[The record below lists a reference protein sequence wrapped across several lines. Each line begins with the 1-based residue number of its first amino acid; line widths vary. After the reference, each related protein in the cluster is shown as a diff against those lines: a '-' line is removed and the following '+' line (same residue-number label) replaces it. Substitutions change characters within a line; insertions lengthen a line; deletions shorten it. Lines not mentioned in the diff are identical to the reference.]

1 MRKPDTIRY
10 VFTAL
15 LSSVLLLAWP
25 ASAYDPSADPA
36 TDYAQALSSAAESD
50 RKVLVVFGADWCP
63 DCRAFDQLIT
73 QAPLQATIEEHFVV
87 MHVDIGNWDRNMAFT
102 EQFGEPVAKGIPSIA
117 ILSADKDLLY
127 VAEGGE
133 FASAR
138 SSTTEDL
145 NDWFMERLTLIGQ

>member
-1 MRKPDTIRY
+1 MTRI
-10 VFTAL
+10 L
-15 LSSVLLLAWP
+15 LTFSLTLFSLMAI
-25 ASAYDPSADPA
+25 AGSAYDPEADPSADYAA
-36 TDYAQALSSAAESD
+36 TLSAATEQD
-50 RKVLVVFGADWCP
+50 KKVLVVFGADWCP
-63 DCRAFDQLIT
+63 DCRAFDALIK
-73 QAPLQATIEEHFVV
+73 QEPLKDTIESNFVV

-117 ILSADKDLLY
+117 ILTAEKELLY

-145 NDWFMERLTLIGQ
+145 NDWFIDRLATVSE

>member
-1 MRKPDTIRY
+1 MRIPHMIRY
-10 VFTAL
+10 AFTAL
-15 LSSVLLLAWP
+15 MSSALLLANP
-25 ASAYDPSADPA
+25 ASAYDPDADPA
-36 TDYAQALSSAAESD
+36 TDYAAALSSAEESG

-63 DCRAFDQLIT
+63 DCRAFDKLIT

-145 NDWFMERLTLIGQ
+145 NSWFIERLSLIEP